1 MQDCNLVVTGFYW
14 AVLCVILCL
23 CAAGVYRNSQCQKLA
38 LALDL
43 LMELK
48 EARTSIHLHNSHCC
62 KARFCWRLK
71 SKKVLG
77 PVSIRLGLEGFAYS
91 FLEEWTGKECC
102 QLLTILSNPS
112 FQIAAPQCDACLHMP
127 TLVCG
132 LLCAF
137 LTGDRGSHSRL
148 CLCIDIFFLPSINW
162 TSCTN
167 IPGHKNN
174 PKLAPH
180 REPEYGNET
189 GIH

>member
-1 MQDCNLVVTGFYW
+1 MVCKTAILLWLLLSYIVC
-14 AVLCVILCL
+14 ACILCL

-48 EARTSIHLHNSHCC
+48 EARTSIHLHNSRCC

-71 SKKVLG
+71 SKKVLE
-77 PVSIRLGLEGFAYS
+77 PVSITLGLEGFGYS

-102 QLLTILSNPS
+102 HLLTILSNPS
-112 FQIAAPQCDACLHMP
+112 FQIAVPQCDACLHMP

-132 LLCAF
+132 LLSAF

-148 CLCIDIFFLPSINW
+148 CLCIDIFFPPSI
-162 TSCTN
+162 
-167 IPGHKNN
+167 H
-174 PKLAPH
+174 
-180 REPEYGNET
+180 
-189 GIH
+189 